1 MLRRFLALIIMLC
14 FALGCYYGI
23 SAASS
28 PAITQIKDV
37 RYFASKDYVRVVID
51 LLSLTKFKK
60 GELKDSKKIY
70 FDIEHASVQNFTKRQ
85 VDVDNSIV
93 KRIRVGQ
100 FDKETVRVV
109 VDLDNFEDYKI
120 FTLVNPDRLVVDIYG
135 ARDNSTVVEKQVD
148 KPADKAINEKEIFDK
163 PAADAPPVVME
174 AAKAKEPELIHEPVK
189 EPPVKESDIT
199 KPEAAKETFKL
210 IEKPKEPAPE
220 KYTEKIPEKLQEK
233 LPEKSPQIIAEPEKT
248 PEAVKPGDTKH
259 KAKEKD
265 TRQAE
270 ALIAKKTIVID
281 PGHGGHDPGAMSKSG
296 LKEKDVVLDISLQLA
311 RILREKYYFDV
322 HMTRSDD
329 TFISLDERTAI
340 ANGKRADLF
349 VSIHAN
355 ANNSSSLN
363 GIETYFLNFSNSDE
377 AMRVAARENA
387 ISMKQ
392 MKEVQSDLG
401 LILASLARE
410 SKRDESLHLSHYIQK
425 SLISKVGKR
434 HRGVTDH
441 GVKQA
446 LFYVLVGASMP
457 AALVEVSY
465 ITNPTEEK
473 LLNTDEYKELLA
485 QSIAAGINKYVTSLP
500 DSIQYA
506 KAAAHKK

>member
-1 MLRRFLALIIMLC
+1 MSRA
-14 FALGCYYGI
+14 
-23 SAASS
+23 SAT
-28 PAITQIKDV
+28 PITQIKDI

-51 LLSLTKFKK
+51 LVSLTKFKK

-70 FDIEHASVQNFTKRQ
+70 FDIEHASVLNFMKRQ

-109 VDLDNFEDYKI
+109 VDLDNYEDYKI
-120 FTLVNPDRLVVDIYG
+120 FTLINPDRLVVDIYG
-135 ARDNSTVVEKQVD
+135 VREAAPAEKDSID
-148 KPADKAINEKEIFDK
+148 KPADA
-163 PAADAPPVVME
+163 PAATAGAANEPPVTSVTKEAAITKEPIKEPDVVKEPEVIKE
-174 AAKAKEPELIHEPVK
+174 AAKPV
-189 EPPVKESDIT
+189 
-199 KPEAAKETFKL
+199 
-210 IEKPKEPAPE
+210 EKPKELAKAP
-220 KYTEKIPEKLQEK
+220 
-233 LPEKSPQIIAEPEKT
+233 EPEKT
-248 PEAVKPGDTKH
+248 HEKITEKTPETDRTTEKTHEVVKPPIETGRHKTKS
-259 KAKEKD
+259 ARQSEPMI
-265 TRQAE
+265 TR
-270 ALIAKKTIVID
+270 KTIVID
-281 PGHGGHDPGAMSKSG
+281 PGHGGHDPGALSKNG

-329 TFISLDERTAI
+329 QFISLDERTAI

-355 ANNSSSLN
+355 ANNSPTIK

-410 SKRDESLHLSHYIQK
+410 SKRDESLHLAHYIQK
-425 SLISKVGKR
+425 SLISRVGKK

-457 AALVEVSY
+457 AALVEISY
-465 ITNPTEEK
+465 ITNPAEER
-473 LLNTDEYKELLA
+473 LLSTDEYKELLA
-485 QSIAAGINKYVTSLP
+485 ESIAYGINKYISSLP
-500 DSIQYA
+500 DSPQYA
-506 KAAAHKK
+506 KALAHKK

>member
-1 MLRRFLALIIMLC
+1 MLRRFLLIALFVSAAI
-14 FALGCYYGI
+14 GSYYGM
-23 SAASS
+23 SRASTT
-28 PAITQIKDV
+28 PITQIKDI

-51 LLSLTKFKK
+51 LVSLTKFKK

-70 FDIEHASVQNFTKRQ
+70 FDIEHASVLNFMKRQ

-109 VDLDNFEDYKI
+109 VDLDNYEDYKI
-120 FTLVNPDRLVVDIYG
+120 FTLINPDRLVVDIYG
-135 ARDNSTVVEKQVD
+135 VREAAPAEKEGID
-148 KPADKAINEKEIFDK
+148 KPADA
-163 PAADAPPVVME
+163 PAATMEAGAAKEPPAAAVTKEAAITKEPIVKEPEIIPEIIKE
-174 AAKAKEPELIHEPVK
+174 AAKPAERPKDLVK
-189 EPPVKESDIT
+189 
-199 KPEAAKETFKL
+199 
-210 IEKPKEPAPE
+210 AP
-220 KYTEKIPEKLQEK
+220 
-233 LPEKSPQIIAEPEKT
+233 EPEKT
-248 PEAVKPGDTKH
+248 QEKITPETDRAAEKAHEALKPPIETGRH
-259 KAKEKD
+259 KAKEKTARQNEPMI
-265 TRQAE
+265 TR
-270 ALIAKKTIVID
+270 KTIVID
-281 PGHGGHDPGAMSKSG
+281 PGHGGHDPGAMSKNG
-296 LKEKDVVLDISLQLA
+296 LKEKDVVLDVSLQLA

-329 TFISLDERTAI
+329 QFISLDERTAI

-349 VSIHAN
+349 VSVHAN
-355 ANNSSSLN
+355 ANNSPSIK

-387 ISMKQ
+387 ISMNQ

-410 SKRDESLHLSHYIQK
+410 SKRDESLHLAHYIQK
-425 SLISKVGKR
+425 SLISKAAKKQ
-434 HRGVTDH
+434 RGVTDH

-457 AALVEVSY
+457 AALVEISY
-465 ITNPTEEK
+465 ITNPAEER
-473 LLNTDEYKELLA
+473 LLSTDEYKELLA
-485 QSIAAGINKYVTSLP
+485 GAIANGINRYICSLP
-500 DSIQYA
+500 DSPQYA